1 MDDLI
6 PANHPARVV
15 VKVVETLDL
24 SGFGENIK
32 AREGV
37 AGRDT
42 TDPGLLVALWLY
54 GCIRGVGA
62 ARELA
67 RRCKEV
73 VPFRWLCG
81 GVSVSHRVLSEFRTG
96 HGDALDNLFAQIVT
110 VLVDKGVVKVSRI
123 SQDGTRVRVGAGAA
137 SFRSEARLQQLLAE
151 VQQHIAELKKQVEE
165 PVFGEKQK
173 ADRAAQQLRRAQDRM
188 ERLQQALAQ
197 IPDIKQHLE
206 EAAKK
211 AGNGKSGEKI
221 RNKTPRAST
230 TDAEAR
236 VMKMANGGF
245 NPAVN
250 VQLATDTESRAIV
263 GVEVSQEGS
272 DSANL
277 SAPMRQQVEER
288 TGGKVEQHLIDGGY
302 LKLEDIEKAHEQGV
316 ELYVP
321 PKPARNEN
329 KKGHELDLKPGDSD
343 AIKAWKQRMGSD
355 AGKEV
360 YKQRGSTSET
370 VNADLRHNRG
380 LQQIAVRGIAKATC
394 VVLWCAIAYNFVHFW
409 SELLS

>member
-1 MDDLI
+1 MQNPPSAADEQQELRSNAIETSEQESAAEGTTSSTEPKRRARLRRPERSQLEWAPRCLDDLI

-123 SQDGTRVRVGAGAA
+123 SQD
-137 SFRSEARLQQLLAE
+137 
-151 VQQHIAELKKQVEE
+151 
-165 PVFGEKQK
+165 
-173 ADRAAQQLRRAQDRM
+173 
-188 ERLQQALAQ
+188 
-197 IPDIKQHLE
+197 
-206 EAAKK
+206 
-211 AGNGKSGEKI
+211 
-221 RNKTPRAST
+221 
-230 TDAEAR
+230 
-236 VMKMANGGF
+236 
-245 NPAVN
+245 
-250 VQLATDTESRAIV
+250 
-263 GVEVSQEGS
+263 
-272 DSANL
+272 
-277 SAPMRQQVEER
+277 
-288 TGGKVEQHLIDGGY
+288 
-302 LKLEDIEKAHEQGV
+302 
-316 ELYVP
+316 
-321 PKPARNEN
+321 
-329 KKGHELDLKPGDSD
+329 
-343 AIKAWKQRMGSD
+343 
-355 AGKEV
+355 
-360 YKQRGSTSET
+360 
-370 VNADLRHNRG
+370 
-380 LQQIAVRGIAKATC
+380 
-394 VVLWCAIAYNFVHFW
+394 
-409 SELLS
+409 